1 MGRQKV
7 LKKHRFMALIV
18 MLMFALTMA
27 APTAYAE
34 EFSDIK
40 GHWAEAQIKQM
51 AAEGI
56 VKGYPDGTFRPDGLI
71 TRAEFAVMVVQA
83 FKLSN
88 SKGQTFTDTD
98 GHWAEEIIGT
108 ASANGIVSGYS
119 DDLFGPDDPITREQM
134 AVMIVKAAQ
143 LTDSTGGKNFAD
155 SQEISDWA
163 DEAVKI
169 AAAYQLISGYPDNTF
184 QPQNNTTRA
193 EAAAL
198 LSKLFQKSMLPEK
211 PVLPGDKTDEESALP
226 DDNEI
231 TKPSTSTGGGG
242 SSGPGKAIKVKEII
256 VTAENDNAV
265 ITDRGG
271 QLQLTAEIKP
281 ANASNKKLTWSVDK
295 PELAA
300 IDANG
305 LLTALA
311 NGTVQVTATAQD
323 SSGITGTLAV
333 EIEGQGLTDIAIK
346 NEPNQLDYEAGE
358 ELDLTGLEVTLT
370 YEDGFTED
378 VKAEDFAVKNI
389 KASPA
394 AGTVLTTDNDQQK
407 IKISRGGKEV
417 STSGALSVIKSVTG
431 VTLDPDSLDMKI
443 NDETTLTANV
453 LPDGATNPSVTWKS
467 SHEAVAAVDGNG
479 KVTAI
484 AAGDTTIT
492 VTTADGGYEAAC
504 LVNVTAR
511 EISSYTPL
519 AGVIINED
527 KHMMDIDDLINGG
540 HLPVQIT
547 VTDGVKP
554 ASADITAW
562 SGTFDGGQT
571 GTYELTAA
579 WTIPAGYVDEQDP
592 LTVTIQVK
600 VNAVQTRGFK
610 FEKLEG
616 FDVPAGERGT
626 SIGSIDL
633 AAGVS
638 GGEKPY
644 TFSAEGTL
652 PAWVQLSTAGEITGT
667 RPETTSEKIENIK
680 ITVTDNT
687 GKTASI
693 KIDIGAVHY
702 PAIKIQI
709 VDTNKYKYLSYETP
723 YLRNGE
729 EPSADPVGY
738 NAYHDSINGILYI
751 NGYDGGNFIAGKE
764 ADPYDLKIEV
774 RGSNVTQ
781 GGRLVVY
788 GNLLLEGQGAS
799 SSLKIIDNDLHV
811 SEGELNIKTA
821 ASAGQFTIEINDK
834 PNPNK
839 LNIKSIYGKNGII
852 IAGKTKVVIAGSDKN
867 QQAVG
872 SSFGIASSY
881 GDIIITGESVVDID
895 LETRATDVGIEVSYG
910 KEVRIDTTG
919 SLKIKSKK
927 AFEAEPIINSAKYN
941 MEGIWNSNYIYWSYT
956 G

>member
-1 MGRQKV
+1 MKRN
-7 LKKHRFMALIV
+7 RFIAIVV

-34 EFSDIK
+34 DFSDIK

-88 SKGQTFTDTD
+88 NKGQTFTDTD

-143 LTDSTGGKNFAD
+143 LTDSTAGKNFAD

-193 EAAAL
+193 EAAAV
-198 LSKLFQKSMLPEK
+198 LSTLFQKSMLPEK
-211 PVLPGDKTDEESALP
+211 PVLPEDKTDEESALP
-226 DDNEI
+226 EDKEI

-242 SSGPGKAIKVKEII
+242 SSGAGKAIKVKEII

-311 NGTVQVTATAQD
+311 NGTVQVTAAAQD
-323 SSGITGTLAV
+323 SSGMTGTLAV

-394 AGTVLTTDNDQQK
+394 AGTVLTTDNDQKK

-417 STSGALSVIKSVTG
+417 FTSGALSVIKSVTG
-431 VTLDPDSLDMKI
+431 VTLDPDSLDLKI

-453 LPDGATNPSVTWKS
+453 LPAGATNPSVTWKS
-467 SHEAVAAVDGNG
+467 SDEAVATVDGNG

-492 VTTADGGYEAAC
+492 ATTADGGYEAAC

-527 KHMMDIDDLINGG
+527 KHMMDIDDLIYGG
-540 HLPVQIT
+540 QLPAQIT

-554 ASADITAW
+554 APADITAW
-562 SGTFDGGQT
+562 SGTFDGEQT

-616 FDVPAGERGT
+616 FDVPAGEKGT
-626 SIGSIDL
+626 SIETIDL
-633 AAGVS
+633 AAGVR

-652 PAWVQLSTAGEITGT
+652 PAWVKINSTTGEITGT

-709 VDTNKYKYLSYETP
+709 VDTNQYKDLSYETP

-738 NAYHDSINGILYI
+738 NAYHDSINGILHI
-751 NGYDGGNFIAGKE
+751 NGYDGGNFIAGN
-764 ADPYDLKIEV
+764 ADNPYDLKIEV

-799 SSLKIIDNDLHV
+799 SSLQVSDNFLEVKDELH
-811 SEGELNIKTA
+811 ITTA
-821 ASAGQFTIEINDK
+821 AGAGQFTLEINDK
-834 PNPNK
+834 PDK
-839 LNIKSIYGKNGII
+839 SHSGIKSISATNDII
-852 IAGKTKVVIAGSDKN
+852 IDGKTKLVIASYDDLTT
-867 QQAVG
+867 ALCY
-872 SSFGIASSY
+872 GIRSSY
-881 GDIIITGESVVDID
+881 GDIKITGESVVEID
-895 LETRATDVGIEVSYG
+895 LETNNNVGIEVSYG
-910 KEVRIDTTG
+910 KEVRIDTKG
-919 SLKIKSKK
+919 SLKIKSRK
-927 AFEAEPIINSAKYN
+927 AFETEPIINSAKYN
-941 MEGIWNSNYIYWSYT
+941 MDGNWNSNYIYWSYT